1 MKKWNELPVE
11 IQEKMLERQ
20 EEQTGKRDTSV
31 FEKNIQAYDS
41 IGGFT
46 WNDTIEGVI
55 FWGDVIFCE
64 KLDVFYGKYPKY
76 PDLKNEIIIKDVQK
90 DTLPTLYLRW
100 YDDGKKV
107 ELQQLFIVNGESE
120 WRTIETVKE

>member
-1 MKKWNELPVE
+1 M
-11 IQEKMLERQ
+11 EKI
-20 EEQTGKRDTSV
+20 
-31 FEKNIQAYDS
+31 N
-41 IGGFT
+41 
-46 WNDTIEGVI
+46 
-55 FWGDVIFCE
+55 
-64 KLDVFYGKYPKY
+64 VFYERYPKY